1 MVLEERVIFEVAE
14 DATEFVAFLKKKDC
28 PCRKEV
34 QMITCDETWL
44 SGTLDQVISWLG
56 AEAARCQEN
65 GEDAD
70 SLWFGKAGEYHQN
83 VRDISQNIMEENA
96 VGDLVSTRDE
106 LVDEIVNLITET
118 DGEPGD
124 DTPGSNPRDSA
135 AHSLALLTLAQNGVV
150 HEEPDG
156 FRLEQVTPA
165 GSLRISLNLSIFP
178 PIELDGEMG
187 LTRIHDRDFR
197 LIHVVVADPLIHI
210 TCDPGEILDFLDELS
225 VPDDVLD
232 ALEES
237 LASTALLISL
247 IVREVGQAGVT
258 DVATLAAS
266 LNGVEVTGQEDGTP
280 VRIGL
285 DEEIVSSVV
294 SVLRKRDIL
303 AGTDQKIRMAGGRTR
318 RR

>member
-1 MVLEERVIFEVAE
+1 MVLEERVIFELSE
-14 DATEFVAFLKKKDC
+14 DATAFVAFLKKNDC

-34 QMITCDETWL
+34 QMITYDDAWL

-65 GEDAD
+65 GEDVD
-70 SLWFGKAGEYHQN
+70 SFWFGKAGEYHQN
-83 VRDISQNIMEENA
+83 VRDISQKIMEENA
-96 VGDLVSTRDE
+96 AGDLVSTRDE
-106 LVDEIVNLITET
+106 LVDDIVNLIAET
-118 DGEPGD
+118 DGELGD
-124 DTPGSNPRDSA
+124 DTTSSNLIDSA

-156 FRLEQVTPA
+156 FRLEQITPA
-165 GSLRISLNLSIFP
+165 GSLRTSLNLSIFP

-210 TCDPGEILDFLDELS
+210 TCDSGEILDFLDGLS
-225 VPDDVLD
+225 VPDDLLD
-232 ALEES
+232 SLEER

-247 IVREVGQAGVT
+247 IVQEIEQVTST

-266 LNGVEVTGQEDGTP
+266 LNGMVVTDQEDGTA

-303 AGTDQKIRMAGGRTR
+303 AGTDQKIRMAGGRKR